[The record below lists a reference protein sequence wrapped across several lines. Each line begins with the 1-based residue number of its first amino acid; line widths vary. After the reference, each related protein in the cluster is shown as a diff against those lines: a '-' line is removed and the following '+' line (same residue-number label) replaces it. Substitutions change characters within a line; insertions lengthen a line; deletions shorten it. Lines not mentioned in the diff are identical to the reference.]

1 MELGLRTNHRQ
12 RQRGWW
18 LRAACAVA
26 VVCAT
31 ASAGATG
38 ALAARGVACPNAVDT
53 PYIAELKALT
63 GPAGADLTVADP
75 KDPERSNLFA
85 LYSLFATDEEKAE
98 MAARYRAGGMGYG
111 VAKEALLDKINAFFG
126 PARERRKQLARDTDY
141 VEDVLRRGA
150 QRARA
155 EAQQTMALVREAV
168 GMKPRSVG

>member
-1 MELGLRTNHRQ
+1 
-12 RQRGWW
+12 
-18 LRAACAVA
+18 
-26 VVCAT
+26 
-31 ASAGATG
+31 
-38 ALAARGVACPNAVDT
+38 
-53 PYIAELKALT
+53 
-63 GPAGADLTVADP
+63 
-75 KDPERSNLFA
+75 
-85 LYSLFATDEEKAE
+85 